1 MGDPLWHDDKGHMC
15 FNSVKNFQISKAGLS
30 WYNGDFIAHFNSGV
44 VGGTSWVG
52 TLIGISD
59 YNNNPSGHNI
69 LVKLESGSGADY
81 FVGFNRAAGINSD
94 SPQGRNK
101 VVVHKVQDGDG
112 KTYSKS
118 FLKGIIAAGNKM
130 TISNWRKSGNRL
142 VIQVLQIN
150 TATSP
155 AFARVKIT
163 LWG

>member
-15 FNSVKNFQISKAGLS
+15 FNSVKNFQISKAGIS
-30 WYNGDFIAHFNSGV
+30 WYNSDFIAHFNSGV
-44 VGGTSWVG
+44 AGGASWVG
-52 TLIGISD
+52 TLIGITD
-59 YNNNPSGHNI
+59 YNNNPSGHKI
-69 LVKLESGSGADY
+69 MVKLEVGSGADY
-81 FVGFNRAAGINSD
+81 FIGFNRASGINSD
-94 SPQGRNK
+94 SAQGRNK

-130 TISNWRKSGNRL
+130 TINNWRKSGKRL

-150 TATSP
+150 TAASP

-163 LWG
+163 LGG